1 MTNRFLTFI
10 DNAIR
15 LVTAIPSS
23 AGIADAFNII
33 ATNASGRIDQSF
45 IPNLR
50 AIALTDSAVVTPN
63 SNTTDLGTLATLSQ
77 STTFAAPTGTP
88 FNGQLLQLRITS
100 AVSRPI
106 AFDPVYQAASALILP
121 TATTGGGATDYIA
134 LRWNATSSR
143 WDFIATTIGA

>member
-10 DNAIR
+10 DNAVR

-23 AGIADAFNII
+23 AGIADAFEII

-45 IPNLR
+45 LPNLR
-50 AIALTDSAVVTPN
+50 AIALTDAAVVTPN

-77 STTFAAPTGTP
+77 GVTFAAPTGTP
-88 FNGQLLQLRITS
+88 SDGQLLQLRIISTTS
-100 AVSRPI
+100 RAIS
-106 AFDPVYQAASALILP
+106 FGSDYQAASALILP
-121 TATTGGGATDYIA
+121 SATTGGGATDYIA
-134 LRWNATSSR
+134 FRWNATSAR